1 MSFLTLQPISLP
13 KNYKIPSWVVQT
25 FAGESYRTFRVEG
38 PTTLVRLLN
47 SENKSIEGASSGLF
61 WLEKSEF
68 SKLQLS
74 AKKAIEAERT
84 KRKTAN
90 QSPMSNPDMAVSLH
104 TRFQLRDNL
113 AICGNWSDLNKF
125 VSLSIPAGQSLIAF
139 LGAAAAQP
147 YYKFD
152 PKKFGPDSKEA
163 RQQKK
168 AEDGNIRL
176 PGGLRQ
182 VVVDFRMAENQ
193 PLVNLISPPQ
203 WF

>member
-1 MSFLTLQPISLP
+1 MIKRPTSLP
-13 KNYKIPSWVVQT
+13 NNYQIPSWVAQT
-25 FAGESYRTFRVEG
+25 FASESYRTFRIEG

-47 SENKSIEGASSGLF
+47 TENESIEEASSGLF

-68 SKLQLS
+68 NKLRQS
-74 AKKAIEAERT
+74 AKKAIEAER
-84 KRKTAN
+84 KRRKAGG
-90 QSPMSNPDMAVSLH
+90 QSPMNNPEMAVSLH
-104 TRFQLRDNL
+104 TRFQLRDRL
-113 AICGNWSDLNKF
+113 AVCGNWSDLNKF
-125 VSLSIPAGQSLIAF
+125 VSLSIPAGQNLIAF
-139 LGAAAAQP
+139 LGATAAQP
-147 YYKFD
+147 YYSFD

-182 VVVDFRMAENQ
+182 IVIDFRMPENQ
-193 PLVNLISPPQ
+193 PLKKRISAPK